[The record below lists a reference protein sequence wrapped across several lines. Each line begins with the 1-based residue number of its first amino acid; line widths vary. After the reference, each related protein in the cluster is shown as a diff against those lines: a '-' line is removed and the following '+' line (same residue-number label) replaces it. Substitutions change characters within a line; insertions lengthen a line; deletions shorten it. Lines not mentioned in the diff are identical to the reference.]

1 MPIIEPLKEERM
13 ALIDVRE
20 LCFTFGGAN
29 LLDRISFQ
37 IDLGE
42 RIGLLGRNGAGKS
55 TLLKL
60 LAGDLTPDDGILAIE
75 NGTRIA
81 RLEQEVPSGQ
91 GRSVFAEVAQGL
103 GPAGLL
109 LAEVHERQRGG
120 AGEAGDA
127 GELERLQSEL
137 AAHEGWRLEDQVR
150 QILSRMSL
158 DPDVLFD
165 TLSAGRKRRVLLA
178 RALVGGPA
186 VLLLDEPTNHLDLG
200 SIAWLEDFLLREG
213 VTLVFVTHDRMFLQ
227 RLATRIIEVE
237 RGRLFDWTCD
247 YRMFLVRREQ
257 ALEAEARQAELF
269 DKKLAQEEIWIRT
282 GIKARGTRN
291 EGRVRALEQMRRDR
305 AQRRQKLG
313 NVSLQ
318 AQDALRS
325 GTLVAALDQVAVTL
339 GERRVLEGVSVAIS
353 RGDKIGILGP
363 NGAGKTTLIRTLLGE
378 LSPDSGTVRL
388 GTNLQVAYFDQLRA
402 QLDESRSAADNVAE
416 GNDTVLVN
424 GKSRHIVGY
433 LGDFLFSRERS
444 QTLVRF
450 LSGGERNRLL
460 LARLFTRPANVLV
473 LDEPTND
480 LDAETL
486 ELLEQMLVDYQGT
499 LLVVSH
505 DREFLNN
512 VVTST
517 LVLDGQG
524 QVREFAGG
532 YDDWL
537 RQSQASAGPT
547 GGDDRPAKRGDGVAD
562 APRGGETASPRGR
575 RLTFKEQKELESL
588 PVRIATLEREQ
599 AEWHQKMAQPTF
611 YQQPPQAL
619 TEASQRLKE
628 LEAELQQAY
637 SRWEE
642 LEQQRDGA

>member
-1 MPIIEPLKEERM
+1 M

-20 LCFTFGGAN
+20 LCFTFGGDN

-37 IDLGE
+37 IDPGE

-60 LAGDLTPDDGILAIE
+60 LAGDLIPDDGVLAI
-75 NGTRIA
+75 GSGIRIA
-81 RLEQEVPSGQ
+81 RLEQDVPAGA
-91 GRSVFAEVAQGL
+91 GRSVFAEVALGL
-103 GPAGLL
+103 GAAGRL
-109 LAEVHERQRGG
+109 LAEVQERQRC
-120 AGEAGDA
+120 GEGELAV
-127 GELERLQSEL
+127 ELERLQSEL
-137 AAHEGWRLEDQVR
+137 ASHEGWRLEDQVR

-158 DPDVLFD
+158 DPDARFD

-186 VLLLDEPTNHLDLG
+186 VLLLDEPTNHLDLA
-200 SIAWLEDFLLREG
+200 SIAWLEDFLLREE

-247 YRMFLVRREQ
+247 YRTFLVRREQ

-269 DKKLAQEEIWIRT
+269 DKKLAQEEVWIRT
-282 GIKARGTRN
+282 GIKARRTRN
-291 EGRVRALEQMRRDR
+291 EGRVRALEQMRRER

-318 AQDALRS
+318 AQEAQRS

-353 RGDKIGILGP
+353 RGDKLGILGP

-378 LSPDSGTVRL
+378 LTPESGTVRL

-416 GNDTVLVN
+416 GNDTVVVN

-433 LGDFLFSRERS
+433 LGDFLFSRERA

-486 ELLEQMLVDYQGT
+486 ELLEQLLVDYDGT

-532 YDDWL
+532 YDDWF
-537 RQSQASAGPT
+537 RQSQASDGPSMVEARP
-547 GGDDRPAKRGDGVAD
+547 GKPGDETS
-562 APRGGETASPRGR
+562 APVRDPESTIKRGR

-588 PVRIATLEREQ
+588 PPRIELLEAEQ
-599 AEWHQKMAQPTF
+599 AEWHQKMAQPSF
-611 YQQPPQAL
+611 YQQPPQTL
-619 TEASQRLKE
+619 TEASQRLKDLE
-628 LEAELQQAY
+628 LELQQAY
-637 SRWEE
+637 TRWEE
-642 LEQQRDGA
+642 LEQQREAS

>member
-1 MPIIEPLKEERM
+1 MS
-13 ALIDVRE
+13 LIDVRE
-20 LCFTFGGAN
+20 LSFTFGGDN
-29 LLDRISFQ
+29 LLERISFQ
-37 IDLGE
+37 VEPGE

-60 LAGDLTPDDGILAIE
+60 LAGDLSPDDGVIAVE
-75 NGTRIA
+75 TGTRIA
-81 RLEQEVPSGQ
+81 RLEQEVPP
-91 GRSVFAEVAQGL
+91 GRGRTVFAEVAAGL
-103 GPAGLL
+103 GPAGEL
-109 LAEVHERQRGG
+109 LADVHARMTAVG
-120 AGEAGDA
+120 AGERDA
-127 GELERLQSEL
+127 ELERLQAEV
-137 AAHEGWRLEDQVR
+137 AAHDGWRLEEQVR
-150 QILSRMSL
+150 QILSRMEL
-158 DPDVLFD
+158 DAGALFD

-178 RALVGGPA
+178 RALVGGPT

-200 SIAWLEDFLLREG
+200 AIAWLEEFLLRENL
-213 VTLVFVTHDRMFLQ
+213 TLVFVTHDRAFLQ

-247 YRMFLVRREQ
+247 YRTFLVRREQ
-257 ALEAEARQAELF
+257 ALEAEAKQAELF
-269 DKKLAQEEIWIRT
+269 DKKLAQEEVWIRT
-282 GIKARGTRN
+282 GIKARRTRN
-291 EGRVRALEQMRRDR
+291 EGRVRALEQMRRER

-313 NVSLQ
+313 NVSLLV
-318 AQDALRS
+318 QDAQRS
-325 GTLVAALDQVAVTL
+325 GTLVAALEKVGVSFGD
-339 GERRVLEGVSVAIS
+339 RRVLDGVSAAIS

-363 NGAGKTTLIRTLLGE
+363 NGAGKTTLIRALLGE
-378 LSPDSGTVRL
+378 LAVDSGTVRL

-402 QLDESRSAADNVAE
+402 QLDESKSAADNVAE

-433 LGDFLFSRERS
+433 LGDFLFSRERA

-486 ELLEQMLVDYQGT
+486 ELLEQMLVDYTGT

-517 LVLDGQG
+517 LVLDGTG

-537 RQSQASAGPT
+537 RQSRAAASAAPAEER
-547 GGDDRPAKRGDGVAD
+547 GGRRPAESA
-562 APRGGETASPRGR
+562 APAGKGGESTPAKPR
-575 RLTFKEQKELESL
+575 RLTFKEQKELEKL
-588 PVRIATLEREQ
+588 PAEIETMEAEQ
-599 AEWHQKMAQPTF
+599 AEWHQKMGQPGF
-611 YQQPPQAL
+611 YQQDASTLTQAN
-619 TEASQRLKE
+619 QRLQE
-628 LEAELQQAY
+628 LGERLQLAY
-637 SRWEE
+637 ARWEE
-642 LEQQRDGA
+642 LEQYSAG

>member
-1 MPIIEPLKEERM
+1 
-13 ALIDVRE
+13 
-20 LCFTFGGAN
+20 
-29 LLDRISFQ
+29 
-37 IDLGE
+37 
-42 RIGLLGRNGAGKS
+42 
-55 TLLKL
+55 
-60 LAGDLTPDDGILAIE
+60 
-75 NGTRIA
+75 
-81 RLEQEVPSGQ
+81 
-91 GRSVFAEVAQGL
+91 
-103 GPAGLL
+103 
-109 LAEVHERQRGG
+109 
-120 AGEAGDA
+120 
-127 GELERLQSEL
+127 
-137 AAHEGWRLEDQVR
+137 
-150 QILSRMSL
+150 
-158 DPDVLFD
+158 
-165 TLSAGRKRRVLLA
+165 
-178 RALVGGPA
+178 
-186 VLLLDEPTNHLDLG
+186 
-200 SIAWLEDFLLREG
+200 
-213 VTLVFVTHDRMFLQ
+213 
-227 RLATRIIEVE
+227 
-237 RGRLFDWTCD
+237 
-247 YRMFLVRREQ
+247 
-257 ALEAEARQAELF
+257 
-269 DKKLAQEEIWIRT
+269 
-282 GIKARGTRN
+282 
-291 EGRVRALEQMRRDR
+291 
-305 AQRRQKLG
+305 
-313 NVSLQ
+313 VSLQ

-588 PVRIATLEREQ
+588 PVRIETLEREQ

>member
-1 MPIIEPLKEERM
+1 M

-20 LCFTFGGAN
+20 LCFTFGGEN

-37 IDLGE
+37 IEPGE

-60 LAGDLTPDDGILAIE
+60 LAGDLTPDDGVLAVE
-75 NGTRIA
+75 TGTRIT
-81 RLEQEVPSGQ
+81 RLEQEVPAGR
-91 GRSVFAEVAQGL
+91 GRSVFAEVAEGL
-103 GPAGLL
+103 GGAGQL
-109 LAEVHERQRGG
+109 LAEVHESQRGA
-120 AGEAGDA
+120 AGVEG

-158 DPDVLFD
+158 DPDALFD

-247 YRMFLVRREQ
+247 YRTFLVRREQ

-269 DKKLAQEEIWIRT
+269 DKKLAQEEVWIRT
-282 GIKARGTRN
+282 GIKARRTRN
-291 EGRVRALEQMRRDR
+291 EGRVRALEQMRRER

-313 NVSLQ
+313 NISLLVQ
-318 AQDALRS
+318 EAQRS
-325 GTLVAALDQVAVTL
+325 GTLVAALDKVDVTL

-353 RGDKIGILGP
+353 RGDKLGILGS
-363 NGAGKTTLIRTLLGE
+363 NGAGKTTLIRALLGE

-402 QLDESRSAADNVAE
+402 QLDESRSAADNVGE
-416 GNDTVLVN
+416 GNDTVVVN

-433 LGDFLFSRERS
+433 LGDFLFSRERA

-486 ELLEQMLVDYQGT
+486 ELLEQLLVDYEGT

-517 LVLDGQG
+517 LVLDGHG
-524 QVREFAGG
+524 QVREYAGG

-537 RQSQASAGPT
+537 RQSQPAQAAPT
-547 GGDDRPAKRGDGVAD
+547 PAEDRPGRRGDESVEP
-562 APRGGETASPRGR
+562 PRGPDSGSTRGR
-575 RLTFKEQKELESL
+575 RLTFKEQKELEGL
-588 PVRIATLEREQ
+588 PARIERLEGEQ
-599 AEWHQKMAQPTF
+599 ADWHTKMAQPSF
-611 YQQPPQAL
+611 YQQPPQTL

-642 LEQQRDGA
+642 LEQRREGS

>member
-1 MPIIEPLKEERM
+1 MS
-13 ALIDVRE
+13 LIDVRE
-20 LCFTFGGAN
+20 LCFTFGGDN
-29 LLDRISFQ
+29 LLERISFQ
-37 IDLGE
+37 VEPGE

-60 LAGDLTPDDGILAIE
+60 LAGDLAPDEGVIAIE
-75 NGTRIA
+75 TGTRIA
-81 RLEQEVPSGQ
+81 RLEQEVPP
-91 GRSVFAEVAQGL
+91 GRGRTVFAEVAAGL
-103 GPAGLL
+103 GPAGEL
-109 LAEVHERQRGG
+109 LADVHARMNSVASGER
-120 AGEAGDA
+120 DP
-127 GELERLQSEL
+127 ELERLQAEI
-137 AAHEGWRLEDQVR
+137 AAHDGWRLEEQVR
-150 QILSRMSL
+150 QILSRMEL
-158 DPDVLFD
+158 DAEALFD

-178 RALVGGPA
+178 RALVGGPS

-200 SIAWLEDFLLREG
+200 AIAWLEEFLLRENL
-213 VTLVFVTHDRMFLQ
+213 TLVFVTHDRAFLQ

-247 YRMFLVRREQ
+247 YRTFLVRREQ
-257 ALEAEARQAELF
+257 ALEAEAKQAELF
-269 DKKLAQEEIWIRT
+269 DKKLAQEEVWIRT
-282 GIKARGTRN
+282 GIKARRTRN
-291 EGRVRALEQMRRDR
+291 EGRVRALEQMRRER

-318 AQDALRS
+318 VQDAQRS
-325 GTLVAALDQVAVTL
+325 GTLVAALEKVCVSFGDRQVL
-339 GERRVLEGVSVAIS
+339 DGVSAAIS

-363 NGAGKTTLIRTLLGE
+363 NGAGKTTLIRALLGE
-378 LSPDSGTVRL
+378 LPVDSGTVRL

-402 QLDESRSAADNVAE
+402 QLDESKSAADNVAE

-433 LGDFLFSRERS
+433 LGDFLFSRERA

-486 ELLEQMLVDYQGT
+486 ELLEQMLVDYVGT

-517 LVLDGQG
+517 LVLDGTG
-524 QVREFAGG
+524 QVREYAGG

-537 RQSQASAGPT
+537 RQSRDSGAGSLPPT
-547 GGDDRPAKRGDGVAD
+547 EDRGVRRPGESGGAAGK
-562 APRGGETASPRGR
+562 GGETPPAKPR
-575 RLTFKEQKELESL
+575 RLTFKEQKELEKL
-588 PVRIATLEREQ
+588 PAEIESMEAEQ
-599 AEWHQKMAQPTF
+599 ADWHQKMGQPGF
-611 YQQPPQAL
+611 YQQDPATL
-619 TEASQRLKE
+619 THANQRLQE
-628 LEAELQQAY
+628 LGERLQQAY
-637 SRWEE
+637 ARWEE
-642 LEQQRDGA
+642 LEQHNAV

>member
-1 MPIIEPLKEERM
+1 M

-20 LCFTFGGAN
+20 LCFTFGGEN

-37 IDLGE
+37 IEPGE

-60 LAGDLTPDDGILAIE
+60 LAGDLTPDDGVLAVE
-75 NGTRIA
+75 TGTRIT
-81 RLEQEVPSGQ
+81 RLEQEVPAGR
-91 GRSVFAEVAQGL
+91 GRSVFAEVAEGL
-103 GPAGLL
+103 GGAGQL
-109 LAEVHERQRGG
+109 LAEVHESQRGA
-120 AGEAGDA
+120 AGVEG

-158 DPDVLFD
+158 DPDALFD

-247 YRMFLVRREQ
+247 YRTFLVRREQ

-269 DKKLAQEEIWIRT
+269 DKKLAQEEVWIRT
-282 GIKARGTRN
+282 GIKARRTRN
-291 EGRVRALEQMRRDR
+291 EGRVRALEQMRRER

-313 NVSLQ
+313 NVSLLVQ
-318 AQDALRS
+318 EAQRS
-325 GTLVAALDQVAVTL
+325 GTLVAALDKVDVTL

-353 RGDKIGILGP
+353 RGDKLGILGS

-402 QLDESRSAADNVAE
+402 QLDESRSAADNVGE
-416 GNDTVLVN
+416 GNDTVVVN

-433 LGDFLFSRERS
+433 LGDFLFSRERA

-486 ELLEQMLVDYQGT
+486 ELLEQLLVDYEGT

-517 LVLDGQG
+517 LVLDGHG
-524 QVREFAGG
+524 QVWEYAGG

-537 RQSQASAGPT
+537 RQSQPAQAAPT
-547 GGDDRPAKRGDGVAD
+547 PAEDRRGRRGDESVEP
-562 APRGGETASPRGR
+562 PRGPDSGSTRGR
-575 RLTFKEQKELESL
+575 RLTFKEQKELEGL
-588 PVRIATLEREQ
+588 PARIERLEGEQ
-599 AEWHQKMAQPTF
+599 ADWHTKMAQPSF
-611 YQQPPQAL
+611 YQQPPQTL

-642 LEQQRDGA
+642 LEQRREGS

>member
-1 MPIIEPLKEERM
+1 M

-20 LCFTFGGAN
+20 LCFTFGGEN

-60 LAGDLTPDDGILAIE
+60 LAGDLTPDDGGLAIE
-75 NGTRIA
+75 SGTRIA
-81 RLEQEVPSGQ
+81 RLEQEVPAGR
-91 GRSVFAEVAQGL
+91 GRSVFAEVAEGL
-103 GPAGLL
+103 GAAGLL
-109 LAEVHERQRGG
+109 LAEVHERQHAGVGG
-120 AGEAGDA
+120 AGEA

-137 AAHEGWRLEDQVR
+137 AANEGWRLEDQVR

-158 DPDVLFD
+158 DPEALFD

-247 YRMFLVRREQ
+247 YRTFLIRREQ

-269 DKKLAQEEIWIRT
+269 DKKLAQEEVWIRT
-282 GIKARGTRN
+282 GIKARRTRN

-313 NVSLQ
+313 NVSLLVQ
-318 AQDALRS
+318 EAQRS
-325 GTLVAALDQVAVTL
+325 GTLVAALDKVDVSF

-378 LSPDSGTVRL
+378 VNPDAGTVRL

-402 QLDESRSAADNVAE
+402 QLDESRSAADNVAD
-416 GNDTVLVN
+416 GNDTVVVN

-433 LGDFLFSRERS
+433 LSDFLFSRERA

-486 ELLEQMLVDYQGT
+486 ELLEQLLVDYEGT

-517 LVLDGQG
+517 LVLDGAG

-537 RQSQASAGPT
+537 RQSQQASPPQLPVEARLG
-547 GGDDRPAKRGDGVAD
+547 RRGDEPVE
-562 APRGGETASPRGR
+562 PVRGPETTSPKGR
-575 RLTFKEQKELESL
+575 RLTFKEQKELDAL
-588 PVRIATLEREQ
+588 PARIETLEGEQ
-599 AEWHQKMAQPTF
+599 ADWHQKMAQPSF
-611 YQQPPQAL
+611 YQQPPPAL
-619 TEASQRLKE
+619 TDASQRLKE
-628 LEAELQQAY
+628 LEEELRLAY

-642 LEQQRDGA
+642 LEQRREVG